1 VVKFQAARRFSA
13 KQLAASCNDGGE
25 VFRRFRSVL
34 ILGLALWAP
43 VTFSQTKRALLIG
56 IDTYE
61 AHGRPIPKINAPD
74 TAGPSRFDLLQ
85 WPDLDGAVNDVK
97 SMQALLV
104 SPKFGFPSDAVHMHV
119 LVQNQA
125 TRDAILAAM
134 QKYLVDEP
142 ASGDIVVFYYAGHGS
157 LRYNSKSTK
166 RSNHLDNTIV
176 PSDAYTGTFD
186 VRDREIA
193 RIFNAAL
200 DKGVKLTAIFDS
212 CHSGTIARGIPL
224 GTQGKKR
231 YLAYDPRDINEGP
244 DLKDGKEV
252 VAPEDRQPNGALVF
266 SATQPDQ
273 LAEEWPSGN
282 EAHGAFTMAVIE
294 ALKAVPADASAEDV
308 YKRVKVMME
317 SMGLVDQ
324 QPMLDGSAAR
334 RRQPL
339 FSGSGGSSKLRAAVA
354 SVSESGGIV
363 LDAGMASELGPG
375 SELVQV
381 TQTGQLGS
389 TRIRVQQVTGLT
401 RSSAEVV
408 SGAGAKIAVGDLF
421 EVAKWVPLQSNVL
434 NVWTAPPTLGQEEIA
449 AAVRELALLHANANV
464 TLVEDPARQ
473 APTHMISWDGQQ
485 WKLSSAGSAESTAL
499 GAKFSASAIAGAL
512 KSGEVRLL
520 VNLPPSRE
528 LTQQLQSEDGAS
540 AMQVVK
546 DPREALYV
554 LVGATQAGQLRYSW
568 FRKSALEQAS
578 TRSGQAS
585 VSGVCSEDS
594 PYPMRSDWV
603 SVAGNRDTQAAAD
616 GLATLASRLAKV
628 HAWLSLPTPEGDGGD
643 FPYHLALKRV
653 SDGTLITDAPTHE
666 ADQYDLV
673 LKADHAVT
681 ASVSPRWVY
690 VLNIDCSGQ
699 GTLLFPNAG
708 GENKFP
714 IEGGATPEITLPR
727 VRIGIGAPFGLD
739 TYILL
744 TTDQQLSD
752 PGALNFEGAATR
764 GARAAGSPLQSLLG
778 DASHG
783 TRGASVAVPTDW
795 SVQYLHLHSLP
806 KGAGTGTQ

>member
-1 VVKFQAARRFSA
+1 MIRRVNILLSAVVPIFLFCVPSA
-13 KQLAASCNDGGE
+13 SA
-25 VFRRFRSVL
+25 
-34 ILGLALWAP
+34 
-43 VTFSQTKRALLIG
+43 QTKHALLIG

-61 AHGRPIPKINAPD
+61 PHGRPITKVDVPD
-74 TAGPSRFDLLQ
+74 TDGPSRFDILQ

-97 SMQALLV
+97 SMQALLTG
-104 SPKFGFPSDAVHMHV
+104 PKFGFPNDAAHMHV

-125 TRDAILAAM
+125 THDAILAAM

-142 ASGDIVVFYYAGHGS
+142 AAGDTVVFYYAGHGS
-157 LRYNSKSTK
+157 LRYNSKSAK

-176 PSDAYTGTFD
+176 PSDAYTGRFD

-231 YLAYDPRDINEGP
+231 FLAYDPRDINEGP
-244 DLKDGKEV
+244 DVKNGKEV
-252 VAPEDRQPNGALVF
+252 VAPEDRTNGALVF

-282 EAHGAFTMAVIE
+282 EAHGAFTMALIE
-294 ALKAVPADASAEDV
+294 SLKALPADASAEDV
-308 YKRVKVMME
+308 YKRVKVVME
-317 SMGLVDQ
+317 GMGLSDQ
-324 QPMLDGSAAR
+324 QPMLDGPATR
-334 RRQPL
+334 RRQAL
-339 FSGSGGSSKLRAAVA
+339 FTNGKVNEKLRVAVA
-354 SVSESGGIV
+354 SVSDSGGIV

-381 TQTGQLGS
+381 TPTGELG
-389 TRIRVQQVTGLT
+389 TVRIRIQQITGLT
-401 RSSAEVV
+401 RSTADVI
-408 SGAGAKIAVGDLF
+408 SGAGPKIAIGDLF
-421 EVAKWVPLQSNVL
+421 EVSKWVPVQSNLL
-434 NVWTAPPTLGQEEIA
+434 NLWTAPPTLSQEQIA
-449 AAVRELALLHANANV
+449 AAVRELAAFRANANV
-464 TLVEDPARQ
+464 TLVDDPARQ
-473 APTHMISWDGQQ
+473 APTDMVWWDGQQ
-485 WKLSSAGSAESTAL
+485 WKLSHAGSADGAGL
-499 GAKFSASAIAGAL
+499 GSKFSAAAVTSAVKGAQ
-512 KSGEVRLL
+512 VRLL
-520 VNLPPSRE
+520 VNLPPSKE
-528 LTQQLQSEDGAS
+528 LAQQLQAEEGAAS
-540 AMQVVK
+540 LQWVK
-546 DPREALYV
+546 DPQQALYV
-554 LVGATQAGQLRYSW
+554 LVGAPQGGQIRYSW
-568 FRKSALEQAS
+568 FRKAALEDAT
-578 TRSGQAS
+578 TRSGKPS

-603 SVAGNRDTQAAAD
+603 TVGANQDTQATAD

-628 HAWLSLPTPEGDGGD
+628 HAWLSLPAPEGGSAA

-653 SDGTLITDAPTHE
+653 SDGTLVTDAPTHE

-673 LKADHAVT
+673 LKADQTVAPST
-681 ASVSPRWVY
+681 SPRWVY

-764 GARAAGSPLQSLLG
+764 GARAAGSPLQNLLG
-778 DASHG
+778 GASHG
-783 TRGASVAVPTDW
+783 TRGVSVSVAVPTDW

-806 KGAGTGTQ
+806 KGAGADTQ